1 MKEMKKVVIAL
12 AFVIF
17 AAGFSSTASAQEVAV
32 NQNEITPT
40 QAANVSVTPS
50 PIMQLNAKYQLAYPG
65 LLPDSPLYILKVLRD
80 KIMAMLIS
88 SPSKKVDFYLLQA
101 DKGIAMVP
109 LLVQKNE
116 ASLAKTTALK
126 AENNYTL
133 ITFVYKSNST
143 KPDEATYKKLLSAA
157 NRHQEVLA
165 GLLSKVSADD
175 AKVLQQVIN
184 FSKTNV
190 EELQKIYNG
199 IK

>member
-1 MKEMKKVVIAL
+1 MKKFLIVL
-12 AFVIF
+12 GLIF
-17 AAGFSSTASAQEVAV
+17 FAVGFTSTASAQENTV

-40 QAANVSVTPS
+40 QAVNLTVTPS

-80 KIMAMLIS
+80 KIMAMLITN
-88 SPSKKVDFYLLQA
+88 PSKKVNFYLLQA
-101 DKGIAMVP
+101 DKGIAMIP

-116 ASLAKTTALK
+116 MSLAKTTALK

-133 ITFVYKSNST
+133 ITFVYKSNNT
-143 KPDEATYKKLLSAA
+143 KPDAATYKKLLSAA

-175 AKVLQQVIN
+175 AKVFQQVIN

-190 EELQKIYNG
+190 EELQKVYNG
-199 IK
+199 IQ